1 MAMNRTLDDLNITFV
16 QHPLHA
22 DSVTAYNHHDLD
34 RWADLYHQDAVL
46 LDSTGKQAAVGRD
59 DIRSALER
67 VLVLDGKM
75 KIETGY
81 AIEYG
86 DVTLLRGAIELEYRD
101 QAGTLQKIVTESIEV
116 ATRGADGIW
125 RFKVDHPYG
134 ALPRTKET
142 HSEFRRATGR

>member
-1 MAMNRTLDDLNITFV
+1 M
-16 QHPLHA
+16 
-22 DSVTAYNHHDLD
+22 
-34 RWADLYHQDAVL
+34 

-59 DIRSALER
+59 EIRSALER

-75 KIETGY
+75 KIETVY

-86 DVTLLRGAIELEYRD
+86 DVTLLRGDIELEYRD

-142 HSEFRRATGR
+142 ES

>member
-1 MAMNRTLDDLNITFV
+1 MNTTLDGLNITFV

-22 DSVTAYNHHDLD
+22 DSVTAYNNHDLD
-34 RWADLYHQDAVL
+34 RWADLYHKEAVL

-59 DIRSALER
+59 EIRWSLER

-75 KIETGY
+75 KIETVY

-142 HSEFRRATGR
+142 ES

>member
-1 MAMNRTLDDLNITFV
+1 MNRTLDDLNITFV

-22 DSVTAYNHHDLD
+22 DSVTAYNNHDLD

-75 KIETGY
+75 KIETVY
-81 AIEYG
+81 AIEYS

-142 HSEFRRATGR
+142 QS

>member
-1 MAMNRTLDDLNITFV
+1 MLHAMNRTLDDLNITFV

-22 DSVTAYNHHDLD
+22 DSVTAYNNHDLD

-59 DIRSALER
+59 DIRWALER

-75 KIETGY
+75 KIETVY

-142 HSEFRRATGR
+142 QS